1 MAMRQSLFVKRS
13 SLLMFSALS
22 WLLVWTPAAPSAD
35 QIRVGYG
42 SLSTSYAAI
51 WVAGE
56 AGFFQKN
63 GINSEVLYLESA
75 LVRTALIAG
84 DIAMGGMSGTTMA
97 APRLQGAD
105 PVIIA
110 SFANALQYRFVVR
123 PDIRTVADLKGRR
136 VGVAGF
142 GLGAHR
148 GAQIILAKL
157 GLNPDTDVTMLQ
169 IGGDPTRLAA
179 LLNGTIDASVFN
191 PPLYQRAVEAGMRV
205 MANIEEMNFPVQG
218 SALVTTERFVKKN
231 QDLVRRA
238 MRSIVQSIHL
248 IKTNPE
254 LTKRAI
260 RKYMRFKDDR
270 DTEEAYQIM
279 RDIAPRKP
287 YPTVEGMKAVL
298 DELGA
303 KLPAAKTAQPR
314 DFMDTRFIEE
324 LDHSGFID
332 GLYR

>member
-1 MAMRQSLFVKRS
+1 MLQPLKVTRRKSIMTLITV
-13 SLLMFSALS
+13 
-22 WLLVWTPAAPSAD
+22 LVASFCATGAHGQD
-35 QIRVGYG
+35 KIRVGYG

-56 AGFFQKN
+56 ARLFQKN
-63 GINSEVLYLESA
+63 GIDAEVLYLESA
-75 LVRTALIAG
+75 LVRTALLTG

-105 PVIIA
+105 PILIA
-110 SFANALQYRFVVR
+110 SFSNSLQYRLVVR
-123 PDIRTVADLKGRR
+123 PDIRTVADLKGKR

-148 GAQIILAKL
+148 GAQIMLAKL

-179 LLNGTIDASVFN
+179 LLSGTIDASVFN
-191 PPLYQRAVEAGMRV
+191 PPLHKRAAEAGMRV
-205 MANIEEMNFPVQG
+205 LANIEDMGFSVQA
-218 SALVTTERFVKKN
+218 SALVTTDRFTKKN
-231 QDLVRRA
+231 YDLTRRA
-238 MRSIVQSIHL
+238 IRSIIESIHL

-254 LTKRAI
+254 ITKRSI
-260 RKYMRFKDDR
+260 RKYLRFKDER

-279 RDIAPRKP
+279 RDTLARKP
-287 YPTVEGMKAVL
+287 YPTVEGVKTVL
-298 DELGA
+298 EELSP

-314 DFMDTRFIEE
+314 DFMDTRFIDE
-324 LDHSGFID
+324 LDRSGYID
-332 GLYR
+332 RLYK

>member
-1 MAMRQSLFVKRS
+1 MLQPRMITLRKSIMTLIAV
-13 SLLMFSALS
+13 
-22 WLLVWTPAAPSAD
+22 LVASFCATGAHGQD
-35 QIRVGYG
+35 KIRVGYG

-56 AGFFQKN
+56 ARLFQKN
-63 GINSEVLYLESA
+63 GIEAEVLYLESA
-75 LVRTALIAG
+75 LVRTALLTG

-105 PVIIA
+105 PILIA
-110 SFANALQYRFVVR
+110 SFSNSLQYRLVVR
-123 PDIRTVADLKGRR
+123 PDIRTVADLKGKR

-148 GAQIILAKL
+148 GAQIMLAKL

-179 LLNGTIDASVFN
+179 LLSGTIDASVFN
-191 PPLYQRAVEAGMRV
+191 PPLHKRAAEAGMRV
-205 MANIEEMNFPVQG
+205 LANIEDMGFSVQA
-218 SALVTTERFVKKN
+218 SALVTTDRFTKKN
-231 QDLVRRA
+231 YDITRRA
-238 MRSIVQSIHL
+238 IRSIIESIHL

-254 LTKRAI
+254 ITKRSI
-260 RKYMRFKDDR
+260 RKYLRFKDER

-279 RDIAPRKP
+279 RDTLARKP
-287 YPTVEGMKAVL
+287 YPTVEGVKTVL
-298 DELGA
+298 EELSP

-314 DFMDTRFIEE
+314 DFMDTRFIDE
-324 LDHSGFID
+324 LDRSGYID
-332 GLYR
+332 RLYK

>member
-1 MAMRQSLFVKRS
+1 MLQPRMVTLRKFIMTLIT
-13 SLLMFSALS
+13 ALVAS
-22 WLLVWTPAAPSAD
+22 YCAIGAHGQD
-35 QIRVGYG
+35 RIRVGYG

-56 AGFFQKN
+56 ARLFQKN
-63 GINSEVLYLESA
+63 GIDAEVLYLESA
-75 LVRTALIAG
+75 LVRAALLTG

-105 PVIIA
+105 PILIA
-110 SFANALQYRFVVR
+110 SFSNSLQYRLVVR
-123 PDIRTVADLKGRR
+123 PDIRTVADLKGKR

-148 GAQIILAKL
+148 GAQIMLAKL

-179 LLNGTIDASVFN
+179 LLSGTIDASVFN
-191 PPLYQRAVEAGMRV
+191 PPLHKRAAEAGMRV
-205 MANIEEMNFPVQG
+205 LANIEDMGFSVQA
-218 SALVTTERFVKKN
+218 SALVTTDRFTKKN
-231 QDLVRRA
+231 YDLTRRA
-238 MRSIVQSIHL
+238 VRSIIDSIHL

-254 LTKRAI
+254 ITKRSI
-260 RKYMRFKDDR
+260 RKYLRFKDER

-279 RDIAPRKP
+279 RDTLARKP
-287 YPTVEGMKAVL
+287 YPTVEGVKTVL
-298 DELGA
+298 EELSP

-314 DFMDTRFIEE
+314 DFMDLRFIDE
-324 LDHSGFID
+324 LDRSGYID
-332 GLYR
+332 RLYK

>member
-1 MAMRQSLFVKRS
+1 MRQWVFVKRKNFVIF
-13 SLLMFSALS
+13 FSLS
-22 WLLVWTPAAPSAD
+22 WLLLWTSAARSAD

-56 AGFFQKN
+56 AGLFQKN
-63 GINSEVLYLESA
+63 GINAEVLYLESA

-105 PVIIA
+105 PSSSQA
-110 SFANALQYRFVVR
+110 SPTRCSTVSWYGRIFA
-123 PDIRTVADLKGRR
+123 PWPISKGKR

-179 LLNGTIDASVFN
+179 LLERHHRCIGVQPAAI
-191 PPLYQRAVEAGMRV
+191 PAGRGSRHESPGKHRR
-205 MANIEEMNFPVQG
+205 NEFPG
-218 SALVTTERFVKKN
+218 SGIGLGN
-231 QDLVRRA
+231 H
-238 MRSIVQSIHL
+238 RSICQ
-248 IKTNPE
+248 
-254 LTKRAI
+254 
-260 RKYMRFKDDR
+260 
-270 DTEEAYQIM
+270 EE
-279 RDIAPRKP
+279 
-287 YPTVEGMKAVL
+287 
-298 DELGA
+298 
-303 KLPAAKTAQPR
+303 
-314 DFMDTRFIEE
+314 
-324 LDHSGFID
+324 
-332 GLYR
+332 

>member
-1 MAMRQSLFVKRS
+1 MLQVFPMRKKFVTLLPTMLIVAWS
-13 SLLMFSALS
+13 SGVRA
-22 WLLVWTPAAPSAD
+22 TD

-56 AGFFQKN
+56 ARLFQKN
-63 GINSEVLYLESA
+63 GINAEVLYLESA

-110 SFANALQYRFVVR
+110 SFANSLQYRFVVR
-123 PDIRTVADLKGRR
+123 PDIRTVADLKGKR

-169 IGGDPTRLAA
+169 IGGDPTRMSA
-179 LLNGTIDASVFN
+179 LLSGTIDATVFN
-191 PPLYQRAVEAGMRV
+191 PPLHHRAVEAGMKV
-205 MANIEEMNFPVQG
+205 LANIEEMGFPVQG
-218 SALVTTERFVKKN
+218 SALVTTDRFIKKN
-231 QDLVRRA
+231 YDLVRRSV
-238 MRSIVQSIHL
+238 RSVIESIQL
-248 IKTNPE
+248 IKSNPE

-270 DTEEAYQIM
+270 DTDEAYQIM

-298 DELGA
+298 DELSP

-324 LDHSGFID
+324 LDRSGFID
-332 GLYR
+332 RLYK